1 LETTIIP
8 TPYTHH
14 QYQIDSVLLF
24 DNISSSFRR
33 SGQQELVET
42 SSTKSMTTTR
52 SAGLMMLSRSTGT
65 IRPGQFALVP
75 NNSATF
81 SCRRLTRHTKPISST
96 SRDSVPLSLDTRR
109 TRRIAPQ
116 GCLGWRGLATG
127 QTGLRRKEDE
137 AVHETLETKPFINGT
152 SSAEADRRTK
162 DAGAEV
168 ESKSTASTE
177 TATSTNSEAPPPDPN
192 ILVRPTIPSSQVP
205 FLAPSPL
212 NQSVPPYP
220 PIAKSVIR
228 EAIADFLSAEASG
241 HVLPVPQEV
250 YDKKSWFGWR
260 VFYWRTKQLFKF
272 YWAGCKCL
280 KANYSHMRTLQK
292 GVRREG
298 WELTRREKRFVSR
311 TKADLWKIFPFVF
324 FLMTLEEVLPLMV
337 LYTPWLLP
345 STTILP
351 SQFLRI
357 KSAEEIKRREALLEV
372 GKELRRTQSEQDLG
386 SPTVRSR
393 GGLPVLAGLSPE
405 LVKGL
410 CKALDLGTVAPMFW
424 LQRRLTKRIS

>member
-1 LETTIIP
+1 MREPRWRANQPLRQRRPHRQIP
-8 TPYTHH
+8 RLLH
-14 QYQIDSVLLF
+14 QIR
-24 DNISSSFRR
+24 ISSYGRQYLPPRSPFSLHHHSINLYHLTRPSPNLSFGKP
-33 SGQQELVET
+33 SPISSLPKHQAT
-42 SSTKSMTTTR
+42 SYPFLRKCTTR
-52 SAGLMMLSRSTGT
+52 S
-65 IRPGQFALVP
+65 PG
-75 NNSATF
+75 S
-81 SCRRLTRHTKPISST
+81 
-96 SRDSVPLSLDTRR
+96 D
-109 TRRIAPQ
+109 
-116 GCLGWRGLATG
+116 G
-127 QTGLRRKEDE
+127 
-137 AVHETLETKPFINGT
+137 
-152 SSAEADRRTK
+152 
-162 DAGAEV
+162 
-168 ESKSTASTE
+168 
-177 TATSTNSEAPPPDPN
+177 
-192 ILVRPTIPSSQVP
+192 
-205 FLAPSPL
+205 
-212 NQSVPPYP
+212 
-220 PIAKSVIR
+220 
-228 EAIADFLSAEASG
+228 
-241 HVLPVPQEV
+241 
-250 YDKKSWFGWR
+250 
-260 VFYWRTKQLFKF
+260 
-272 YWAGCKCL
+272 GCKCL